1 MKLWD
6 YSDLFGNVKGWIAPE
21 ISLFWG
27 VSILILV
34 KFVQPTVMAIINH
47 LNGWIALVIV
57 SIMAA
62 DLIWTVMDTV
72 KFQQAAE
79 RLKNMFA
86 RNRKDCFDL
95 LKQNLTTGLNRKR
108 SFQ

>member
-34 KFVQPTVMAIINH
+34 KFVQPTVMAVINR
-47 LNGWIALVIV
+47 LNGWFGFYHD
-57 SIMAA
+57 SG
-62 DLIWTVMDTV
+62 
-72 KFQQAAE
+72 
-79 RLKNMFA
+79 
-86 RNRKDCFDL
+86 FDL
-95 LKQNLTTGLNRKR
+95 DSYGYCEISTSSSNG
-108 SFQ
+108 